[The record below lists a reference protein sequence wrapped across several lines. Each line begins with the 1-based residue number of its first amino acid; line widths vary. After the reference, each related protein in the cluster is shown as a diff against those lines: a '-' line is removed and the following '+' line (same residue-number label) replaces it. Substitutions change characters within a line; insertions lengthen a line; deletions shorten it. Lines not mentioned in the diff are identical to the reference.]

1 MKKILS
7 ILIIFFIFFC
17 YLFISEV
24 NASTEIQIQGELDKK
39 TVKQGEEINLT
50 LSIKDLINIG
60 QGVNAYSLDINYIVN
75 DFDFVKVEGKNN
87 WNTPTYNKKLLE
99 EGKLKLVATNPNFCK
114 ENNSFLKVT
123 LKAKKD
129 FNTNISKI
137 NVTNIKFAVKINGTT
152 SKLSVPDFEVKV
164 AEEDNKTEV
173 NNQYKK
179 ENAKLTDKATKQ
191 LPKAGILPA
200 IEITVILLIIIGG
213 IFLYKYNIIDM

>member
-1 MKKILS
+1 M
-7 ILIIFFIFFC
+7 
-17 YLFISEV
+17 
-24 NASTEIQIQGELDKK
+24 
-39 TVKQGEEINLT
+39 
-50 LSIKDLINIG
+50 
-60 QGVNAYSLDINYIVN
+60 
-75 DFDFVKVEGKNN
+75 
-87 WNTPTYNKKLLE
+87 PLE

-164 AEEDNKTEV
+164 AGEDNKTEV